1 MSTTSSLIN
10 ALIVYGAF
18 QALFI
23 AFVVRRSQPKTLF
36 KLLFAALLVVEGII
50 LIERLLVETEVV
62 NSVPHLLGI
71 AYPISF
77 LKPPLLF
84 FMALSITEKDLRL
97 EHRHGWHLIPFCLLL
112 VMNLPFY
119 FLSGAEKLASVQ
131 AFMEAIPS
139 YRDFGFYFAL
149 SFFVYISIYIWR
161 SLQQLHAFRQQVAN
175 NALVNWYRVI
185 LLAYSV
191 FLGLHLIYFLIQP
204 LGQFN
209 WALINQLS
217 MLSMTFIIQAIAFK
231 LINQSTFFNTR
242 PPDLGSL
249 EQRQRAEERI
259 LQQLEHEKIYLDE
272 DLNLDQLAR
281 VVRLSPSQASELINQ
296 RFGCS
301 FKQLI
306 KRYRLN
312 EAKQI
317 LKNSEGGSI
326 KLIEVAY
333 ASGFANK
340 VSFYRAFRD
349 LERMSPSAYLEQLR
363 NDKKTES

>member
-1 MSTTSSLIN
+1 MSTTSSFIN

-23 AFVVRRSQPKTLF
+23 AFVVRRSPPRTLF
-36 KLLFAALLVVEGII
+36 KTLFAALLIVEGII
-50 LIERLLVETEVV
+50 LIERLLVETEVI
-62 NSVPHLLGI
+62 NPVPHLLGI

-84 FMALSITEKDLRL
+84 FMALSITKKDFRL
-97 EHRHGWHLIPFCLLL
+97 ERRHGWHLIPFGLLL

-131 AFMEAIPS
+131 AFMEAVPS

-149 SFFVYISIYIWR
+149 SFFVYIGIYIWR
-161 SLQQLHAFRQQVAN
+161 SLQQLNAFRQQVAN
-175 NALVNWYRVI
+175 NALVNWYRII

-191 FLGLHLIYFLIQP
+191 FLGLHLVYFLIQP

-217 MLSMTFIIQAIAFK
+217 MLSMAFIIQAIAFK
-231 LINQSTFFNTR
+231 LINQATLFNTR

-249 EQRQRAEERI
+249 EQRKAAEARI
-259 LQQLEHEKIYLDE
+259 LQRLEQDKIYLDDSLQVE
-272 DLNLDQLAR
+272 TFAR
-281 VVRLSPSQASELINQ
+281 AVQLSPAQLSEIINQ

-306 KRYRLN
+306 KRYRLAA
-312 EAKQI
+312 AKEI
-317 LKNSEGGSI
+317 LDNSPADNI

-333 ASGFANK
+333 ASGFSNK
-340 VSFYRAFRD
+340 VSFYRAFRE
-349 LERMSPSAYLEQLR
+349 LEQMSPSDYLEKVKSSR
-363 NDKKTES
+363 KADF